1 LGLFAATVVALVFA
15 VLVASGVYLYEIDR
29 SVTANINRGLDLP
42 PEETGGEKRPVKDPQ
57 ADNTLD
63 YLLIGTD
70 GNPLNNG
77 GRSDSLM
84 LLHVNQARDQAY
96 VLSIPRTTRVT
107 IPGHGQDGINR
118 AFEYGGPPLV
128 VRTVEKLTGTRID
141 HVVMID
147 FQGFVKL
154 TEDLGGVTIPNQT
167 AFDSNG
173 HHFPEGNIT
182 VSGDAA
188 LSYVRERQANER
200 LRAENQRN
208 VVKAILAKGLS
219 GDVVADPARFT
230 TFLGNAAKRIQV
242 DKTLNDAEIRSTAL
256 SIRMKPKDITLVT
269 SPLGELR
276 RGLYTVDQRGLEEL
290 RQALRKDTMTEYA
303 KAYPG

>member
-1 LGLFAATVVALVFA
+1 
-15 VLVASGVYLYEIDR
+15 
-29 SVTANINRGLDLP
+29 
-42 PEETGGEKRPVKDPQ
+42 
-57 ADNTLD
+57 
-63 YLLIGTD
+63 
-70 GNPLNNG
+70 
-77 GRSDSLM
+77 M
-84 LLHVNQARDQAY
+84 
-96 VLSIPRTTRVT
+96 LSIPRTTQVN
-107 IPGHGQDGINR
+107 IPGHGQHGINR

-154 TEDLGGVTIPNQT
+154 TEDLGGVTVANST
-167 AFDSNG
+167 AFWGGG
-173 HHFPEGNIT
+173 HSFPEGNIT

-188 LSYVRERQANER
+188 LWYVRARQANER

-269 SPLGELR
+269 SPLGDR
-276 RGLYTVDQRGLEEL
+276 R
-290 RQALRKDTMTEYA
+290 A
-303 KAYPG
+303 KGCIPSISGDSRNSAKHCVRTR